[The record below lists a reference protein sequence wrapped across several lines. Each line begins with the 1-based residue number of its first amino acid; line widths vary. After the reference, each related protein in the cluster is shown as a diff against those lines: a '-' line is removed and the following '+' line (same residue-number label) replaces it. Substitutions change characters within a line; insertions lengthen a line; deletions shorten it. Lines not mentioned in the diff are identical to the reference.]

1 MLDTKLEPAVAKD
14 MVKGAPDRL
23 WSEFH
28 LSYNM
33 LLNLAR
39 AEARRTEP
47 DAVIR
52 SSFLQFQTQR
62 SLPTLL
68 LRAQLK
74 VRLAQ
79 LCGQTLTSAPQ
90 RRWFRNLVSR

>member
-39 AEARRTEP
+39 AEHRRTEP
-47 DAVIR
+47 DAVMR
-52 SSFLQFQTQR
+52 SSFLQFQTER

-68 LRAQLK
+68 LKAKLK
-74 VRLAQ
+74 ARHVM
-79 LCGQTLTSAPQ
+79 C
-90 RRWFRNLVSR
+90 

>member
-74 VRLAQ
+74 VRLGR
-79 LCGQTLTSAPQ
+79 LWGHTRTLRAHQ
-90 RRWFRNLVSR
+90 R